1 MHCEESRKDKVR
13 QLRRL
18 FDPNIDVASPLLHY
32 TGSLNAERPPLT
44 ASPFIFDEI
53 QPGWEDT
60 GVGNEAFDIS
70 SEEEEESLHSGIDS
84 HRKSNSNYFHETFAG
99 QLVIGRN
106 GLLLDAVSKVR
117 IGVSRF
123 TSHKNVIPDFYRSDG
138 VLRPGRDNQLI
149 HFCEELPG
157 ILSSFDLLHEPH
169 RILPSSYF
177 AEDTTPESALQG
189 DLGSACR
196 VIAERMKWGDDIW
209 LKGGVELG
217 AYGILAYSTSPIVHA
232 IPFAD
237 EENNPPENNAPVN
250 EPRNVQTFAPDR
262 VPVAGKCDGVFRFGL
277 NSGYPE
283 GTRILAVVEEK
294 LFHPV
299 YLNSYHSRNNSLL
312 AQIMTSMIGGE
323 APIGLILANG
333 MFKCFWMVREEG
345 SAKLFTYP
353 PGNQFADLR
362 NDAERLVLIQVL
374 FHLVRCSIRT
384 DFKRKANF
392 EPRLSK
398 RSRPTEL
405 EPNQPKA
412 ATPASQPLRHGMAQ
426 ATRSMT
432 GITRLASMDGSF
444 TTVQSFDMTIF
455 TEEEHEEINKQ
466 DKRDRQAI
474 QAQSA
479 VNRLRAVPAEKRP
492 PTVSFEAAKG
502 S

>member
-1 MHCEESRKDKVR
+1 MDCDESRKDKVR
-13 QLRRL
+13 RLRRL

-44 ASPFIFDEI
+44 SSPFTFDEI

-123 TSHKNVIPDFYRSDG
+123 TSHKNVVPDFYRSDG
-138 VLRPGRDNQLI
+138 VLRPGREASLI
-149 HFCEELPG
+149 LFCEQLPG
-157 ILSSFDLLHEPH
+157 ISSSFDLLAEPESI
-169 RILPSSYF
+169 ILPSCF
-177 AEDTTPESALQG
+177 AEDTSPES
-189 DLGSACR
+189 DLHGHLTSVCTR
-196 VIAERMKWGDDIW
+196 IAERMKWGAFW

-217 AYGILAYSTSPIVHA
+217 AYGILAYSASHDTHP
-232 IPFAD
+232 IPFAA
-237 EENNPPENNAPVN
+237 EENAPPEN

-262 VPVAGKCDGVFRFGL
+262 VAVAGKCDGVFRFGL

-294 LFHPV
+294 LFDPTF
-299 YLNSYHSRNNSLL
+299 LNSYHSRKNSLL

-412 ATPASQPLRHGMAQ
+412 DTPVSQPLRHGMAQ

-432 GITRLASMDGSF
+432 GITRLACLDGSF

-466 DKRDRQAI
+466 DKRDRRAI

-479 VNRLRAVPAEKRP
+479 VNRLRAVPVEKRP
-492 PTVSFEAAKG
+492 PTVSFEVAKG